1 MLAQE
6 LGGDDRVGDY
16 LDSVAEDDVAWT
28 LAFAAL
34 DRGYAGW
41 RWSVTLAVVPGFE
54 PTVSEV
60 VLLPGPDALIAPS
73 WVPWAERAR
82 GDDLGPGDLWPAE
95 PDDPRL
101 VPGYVQSD
109 DPQVEALAEQLGL
122 GRIRVLSREGR
133 EDAADRWHDGP
144 FGPDTDMARSAP
156 GHCGSCG
163 FYLPLGGA
171 LGAGFGACG
180 NERSPA
186 DGRVVDV
193 VFGCGAHSDVRVD
206 TTWDT
211 GASIVDEVR
220 LEIHPHPAI

>member
-1 MLAQE
+1 MLTGE
-6 LGGDDRVGDY
+6 LGGADRVGDY
-16 LDSVAEDDVAWT
+16 LETVLEDEVTST
-28 LAFAAL
+28 LAFVAL

-41 RWSVTLAVVPGFE
+41 RWSVTFAAVPGFE

-60 VLLPGPDALIAPS
+60 VLLPGPDALVAPA

-101 VPGYVQSD
+101 VPGYLQSD
-109 DPQVEALAEQLGL
+109 DPQVEALAVELGL
-122 GRIRVLSREGR
+122 GRVRVLSREGR
-133 EDAADRWHDGP
+133 EDAAERWHDGP

-156 GHCGSCG
+156 VQCGSCG
-163 FYLPLGGA
+163 FYLLLGDS

-180 NERSPA
+180 NEHSPA

-193 VFGCGAHSDVRVD
+193 AFGCGAHSDVRVD
-206 TTWDT
+206 TSYET
-211 GASIVDEVR
+211 GASIVDELR
-220 LEIHPHPAI
+220 LEIFPHSVD